1 MAAHRGDALL
11 VGGGAIGLAVA
22 YRLAERGLAVRVVDA
37 SSGRNA
43 SWAAAGMLAPVSEAA
58 FGEEELTRLNLAA
71 VPAFGRLAAELRD
84 RTGQSVGLRTEGTLA
99 VAFNADDRAALNR
112 LTDFRNGLG
121 LSSERLS
128 GAAVR
133 TLEPYLAAGVRGG
146 VLSADD
152 LSVDNRRYLSVLRG
166 AAEAAGVRFVS
177 DEVSSL
183 LWDSAGG
190 SRVSGVRTAT
200 GAELR
205 ADVVVLCAGAATG
218 ALLRVPV
225 QPVKGQILRLAVP
238 HRLRAA
244 GPVLTRTVRGI
255 VRGSEIYLVPRSD
268 GEVVVGATSEQQG
281 HDTGVTAGGVYELLR
296 NAYELLPISSE
307 FSFVEARAGSRPG
320 TPDNGPI
327 LGRVSD
333 GLVLATG
340 HYRNGILLSAL
351 TADAVA
357 ALVDGEPVAPVWR
370 PFGPDRF
377 AGYRPPQPPTTSPPA
392 AGHTAGS
399 PPEPAGPTIAHPA
412 IAGLTS

>member
-11 VGGGAIGLAVA
+11 VGGGAIGLAAA
-22 YRLAERGLAVRVVDA
+22 YRLAELGFAVRVVDA
-37 SSGRNA
+37 GEGRNA

-58 FGEEELTRLNLAA
+58 FGEEALTRLNLAA
-71 VPAFGRLAAELRD
+71 VPAFQRLAAELRD
-84 RTGQSVGLRTEGTLA
+84 RTGQSVGVRTEGTLA
-99 VAFNADDRAALNR
+99 VAFNADDRAALDR
-112 LTDFRNGLG
+112 LTDFRSGLG
-121 LSSERLS
+121 LSTERLS
-128 GAAVR
+128 GAAAR
-133 TLEPYLAAGVRGG
+133 ALEPYLAAGVRGG
-146 VLSADD
+146 VLAADD
-152 LSVDNRRYLSVLRG
+152 LSVDNRRYLAVLRS
-166 AAEAAGVRFVS
+166 AAEAAGVRFVTA
-177 DEVSSL
+177 EVSSL
-183 LWDSAGG
+183 LWDSTG
-190 SRVSGVRTAT
+190 SRVSGVRTTT

-205 ADVVVLCAGAATG
+205 AGAVVLCCGAATG
-218 ALLRVPV
+218 ALLQAPV

-238 HRLRAA
+238 DRLRAS

-307 FSFVEARAGSRPG
+307 FSFVEARAASRPG

-327 LGRVSD
+327 LGEVAD

-357 ALVDGEPVAPVWR
+357 ALVGGEPVAPVWR

-377 AGYRPPQPPTTSPPA
+377 TGYRAPDPARTRPTT
-392 AGHTAGS
+392 
-399 PPEPAGPTIAHPA
+399 PAGTSQPA
-412 IAGLTS
+412 TGQPATAGLTS

>member
-11 VGGGAIGLAVA
+11 VGGGAIGLAAA
-22 YRLAERGLAVRVVDA
+22 YRLARLGYAVRVVDA
-37 SSGRNA
+37 SGGRNA

-71 VPAFGRLAAELRD
+71 VPAFQQLAAELQD
-84 RTGQSVGLRTEGTLA
+84 RTGQPVGLRTEGTLA
-99 VAFNADDRAALNR
+99 VAFNADDRAALDR
-112 LTDFRNGLG
+112 LTDFRAGLG
-121 LSSERLS
+121 LSTERLS
-128 GAAVR
+128 GAAAR
-133 TLEPYLAAGVRGG
+133 ALEPYLAAGVRGG
-146 VLSADD
+146 VLSAED
-152 LSVDNRRYLSVLRG
+152 LSVDNRRYLAVLRN
-166 AAEAAGVRFVS
+166 AAEAAGVHLVCA
-177 DEVSSL
+177 EVSSL
-183 LWDSAGG
+183 LWDSNGG
-190 SRVSGVRTAT
+190 RVSGVRTAT
-200 GAELR
+200 GAGLY
-205 ADVVVLCAGAATG
+205 ADTVVLCAGAATG
-218 ALLRVPV
+218 GLLPVPV

-238 HRLRAA
+238 ARLRAA

-307 FSFVEARAGSRPG
+307 FDFVEARAGSRPG

-327 LGRVSD
+327 LGKVCD

-357 ALVDGEPVAPVWR
+357 ALVSGEPVVPVWR
-370 PFGPDRF
+370 PFGHDRF
-377 AGYRPPQPPTTSPPA
+377 AGYRPPQSPESAASPPP
-392 AGHTAGS
+392 S
-399 PPEPAGPTIAHPA
+399 RP
-412 IAGLTS
+412 